1 MTPQEED
8 FERGHPARADYNP
21 RSPEALAW
29 AKAHYAPL
37 GERDFSVGHVKAC
50 DTEGNLNQVEVLAGV
65 DPSRPDREP
74 FSGRTPN
81 QVRQLRELNQRL
93 SKQAKDTPAP
103 KPGIA
108 PEPPEPIER
117 PIPTGQPGE

>member
-8 FERGHPARADYNP
+8 FERGHPARGDYNP

-29 AKAHYAPL
+29 ARAHFAPL
-37 GERDFSVGHVKAC
+37 GERDFPPGHPKAC
-50 DTEGNLNQVEVLAGV
+50 DTDGNMNQLEVLPGI
-65 DPSRPDREP
+65 DPLHPEREP

-81 QVRQLRELNQRL
+81 QVKAMRDLSFRL
-93 SKQAKDTPAP
+93 SKQAKDTPPTKPVFAP
-103 KPGIA
+103 D
-108 PEPPEPIER
+108 PPEPIER